1 MRITAKADYAVRAAT
16 ELAAAGDAP
25 VKGDVI
31 ARTQGISVRFLENI
45 MGELRQAGLVR
56 SQRGSEGGY
65 WLAKDPEEITIADV
79 IRAVEGP
86 MAAVRGEAPE
96 DVAYP
101 GAAKDLIRVWIAVRA
116 SLRSVL
122 ERVTLADLAAGRLPE
137 EIEALAGDPDAWSRR
152 RPVG

>member
-16 ELAAAGDAP
+16 ELAAAGDRP
-25 VKGDVI
+25 LKGDAI
-31 ARTQGISVRFLENI
+31 AQTQGISVRFLENI

-65 WLAKDPEEITIADV
+65 WLAKDPESVTVADV

-96 DVAYP
+96 DVDYP

-122 ERVTLADLAAGRLPE
+122 ERVTLADLANGRLPE
-137 EIEALAGDPDAWSRR
+137 EIEALAEDPDAWSRR

>member
-16 ELAAAGDAP
+16 ELAAADGRPLKGDA
-25 VKGDVI
+25 I

-65 WLAKDPEEITIADV
+65 WLARDPEEVTIADV

-96 DVAYP
+96 DVDYP

-122 ERVTLADLAAGRLPE
+122 ERVTLADLAAGTLPE
-137 EIEALAGDPDAWSRR
+137 RVDALAQDPESWVTR
-152 RPVG
+152 

>member
-1 MRITAKADYAVRAAT
+1 MRSTAKADYAVRAAT
-16 ELAAAGDAP
+16 ELAAAGDRP
-25 VKGDVI
+25 VKGEAI
-31 ARTQGISVRFLENI
+31 ATTQGISVRFLENI

-56 SQRGSEGGY
+56 SQRGIEGGY
-65 WLAKDPEEITIADV
+65 WLARDPAEVTVADV

-86 MAAVRGEAPE
+86 LAAVRGHAPE

-101 GAAKDLIRVWIAVRA
+101 GAATELIRVWIAVRA

-137 EIEALAGDPDAWSRR
+137 EIDALAGSPDAWARR
-152 RPVG
+152 RPGG